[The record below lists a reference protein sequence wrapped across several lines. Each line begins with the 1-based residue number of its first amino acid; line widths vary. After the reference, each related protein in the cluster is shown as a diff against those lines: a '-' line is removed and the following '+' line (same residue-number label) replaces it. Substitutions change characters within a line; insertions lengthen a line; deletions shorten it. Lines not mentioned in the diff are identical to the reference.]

1 MILVAGSTGG
11 LGSEIVRQLRQRGEQ
26 VRGLVRSTSAPEK
39 VERLRQLGAETVVGD
54 LKHRASL
61 DDACRGVK
69 TVISTV
75 SVIVTAQ
82 PGDSFQSTDAQGT
95 KSLIDAA
102 KAAGVEHF
110 IFISFDFDQF
120 PESPLT
126 DAKKEVEAYLRSGVI
141 DYTILQPPP
150 FMDVWLGPM
159 MFGDP
164 SAGQVKVYGSG
175 TGKVAYVSTADVA
188 AIAVNAVYSPAARN
202 KTIKFTGPEL
212 ISQRDAVREFETA
225 VGKPLIVT
233 EVPEQVLEV
242 QWKSADNPFEK
253 TFAGLMLGVA
263 RLNEPEK
270 AIAALR
276 EAIDKGFH
284 DAKHL
289 QVREDFA
296 GLREREDFKKLLSE
310 LEAKNK

>member
-1 MILVAGSTGG
+1 MAGASGKDRA
-11 LGSEIVRQLRQRGEQ
+11 IVG
-26 VRGLVRSTSAPEK
+26 VISPGAGPA
-39 VERLRQLGAETVVGD
+39 GAETVVGD

-242 QWKSADNPFEK
+242 QPLLLGHAPRDLLVEPHHGHPELAVPGQRFARASGLGTGACVRRVWAGRGNHHAAYFE
-253 TFAGLMLGVA
+253 THASGRGAGSD
-263 RLNEPEK
+263 RIE
-270 AIAALR
+270 
-276 EAIDKGFH
+276 
-284 DAKHL
+284 
-289 QVREDFA
+289 
-296 GLREREDFKKLLSE
+296 
-310 LEAKNK
+310 